1 MMRTGWMRTLGIG
14 LALTLALA
22 ACSGD
27 DDTSTPVP
35 AASESPTGQET
46 PSGEESPSADAAT
59 VQLAES
65 DLGSILVDA
74 DGMTLYLF
82 EADTDGTSTCYDD
95 CAETWPPLVADA
107 PTAGDG
113 LDAALL
119 DTTERDDGELQV
131 TYAGHPLYYFAPD
144 QAPGDTD
151 GQGLNDVWYVV
162 DAAGEA
168 VTT

>member
-1 MMRTGWMRTLGIG
+1 MMRIGWIRTVGIG

-27 DDTSTPVP
+27 DDTSTPAP
-35 AASESPTGQET
+35 AATESPTGQESPT
-46 PSGEESPSADAAT
+46 GEESPLADAAT

-107 PTAGDG
+107 S
-113 LDAALL
+113 
-119 DTTERDDGELQV
+119 ERSSGKCRGCSEPKS
-131 TYAGHPLYYFAPD
+131 G
-144 QAPGDTD
+144 
-151 GQGLNDVWYVV
+151 
-162 DAAGEA
+162 
-168 VTT
+168 